1 MSDYIVFYM
10 KIACTITQW
19 LHDVLPIKL
28 HVYYMMLHV
37 PAFITWTLHVNL
49 HVWLQIILHVIL
61 HPNYMVITYILH
73 DISKKISLHQARI
86 HPPRSPHSP
95 GAPARALVPPSPPLC
110 APQGGW
116 SGRGKGRGA
125 AAAACFGRSVLT
137 AKQAHKCTLR
147 PECTLY
153 WPFLESTC
161 LAVNHH
167 ARVGAQGRWH

>member
-1 MSDYIVFYM
+1 MGRDSS
-10 KIACTITQW
+10 KG
-19 LHDVLPIKL
+19 P
-28 HVYYMMLHV
+28 
-37 PAFITWTLHVNL
+37 TLYL
-49 HVWLQIILHVIL
+49 
-61 HPNYMVITYILH
+61 Y
-73 DISKKISLHQARI
+73 SLY
-86 HPPRSPHSP
+86 P
-95 GAPARALVPPSPPLC
+95 PPLC

-167 ARVGAQGRWH
+167 ARVGAQGR